1 MSAEN
6 VELEEQLSLFEDEEI
21 ETPTQEEGDSE
32 FSDELREY
40 IIKEMR
46 KVSNDGM
53 IVGFQTACHTA
64 LNKIY
69 AFERS
74 AGKKS
79 ANDYKRCIKDLKKF
93 FETGISRRVNAND
106 EPVSEENAEAEAV
119 QN

>member
-6 VELEEQLSLFEDEEI
+6 VEQLSLFEDEEK
-21 ETPTQEEGDSE
+21 EVVEADDTLAADDE
-32 FSDELREY
+32 FKNAVYER
-40 IIKEMR
+40 MR
-46 KVSNDGM
+46 KIHSDGM

-69 AFERS
+69 EFERG

-79 ANDYKRCIKDLKKF
+79 TNDYKRCIKDLKKF
-93 FETGISRRVNAND
+93 FEIGISRKANTD
-106 EPVSEENAEAEAV
+106 ELEEKTEAETV